1 MLTYRTPA
9 EIIAAKG
16 LRIVLVQGL
25 PSPWGQAA
33 KTIFEF
39 KGLDYVAAPLVPAGD
54 NHEIVAWSGQ
64 NTGPVVA
71 WADEKPID
79 RWIDIL
85 HLAERLA
92 PTPSLIPAGPIQRAL
107 MIGLSHEIC
116 GELGIGWNRRLQMI
130 APMMASP
137 EPPEFATRL
146 GGKYRYNGPDS
157 EAAADRI
164 AASLG
169 ALATQLRAQAEKGVP
184 YFVGDSL
191 SAVDIYWTAFANLLA
206 PLPSAQCPIPDEM
219 RPMFVATNPQIVAA
233 LDPILLAHRD
243 RIFAAHFRSPME
255 F

>member
-9 EIIAAKG
+9 EIIADKG

-33 KTIFEF
+33 KTIFEI
-39 KGLDYVAAPLVPAGD
+39 KGLDYIAAPLVPSGD

-64 NTGPVVA
+64 NSGPIVA

-85 HLAERLA
+85 YLAERLA
-92 PTPSLIPAGPIQRAL
+92 PTPSLIPADPLQRAL
-107 MIGLSHEIC
+107 MMGLSHEIC

-130 APMMASP
+130 APAMATE
-137 EPPEFATRL
+137 EPPQFAARL
-146 GGKYRYNGPDS
+146 GAKYRYDVDDTRLAG
-157 EAAADRI
+157 ARI
-164 AASLG
+164 AASVT
-169 ALATQLRAQAEKGVP
+169 ALATQLRAQAERGIP
-184 YFVGDSL
+184 YFVGDAL
-191 SAVDIYWTAFANLLA
+191 SALDIYWTSFANLLA
-206 PLPSAQCPIPDEM
+206 PLPAAQCPIPEAM
-219 RPMFVATNPQIVAA
+219 RPMFVATDPQILAA

-243 RIFAAHFRSPME
+243 RVFAAHFRSPME